1 MWLPAFNSGLPLQYV
16 LWFKRLGRDKMDWK
30 TVRVHPDDATFFAIQ
45 DLLPDAGYEFSIQAK
60 TSSGDG
66 MFSKV
71 IRWVL
76 GGLSYQPDDIL
87 AGKAGG
93 GLGCVYEK
101 CNRTTLLFYAS

>member
-1 MWLPAFNSGLPLQYV
+1 
-16 LWFKRLGRDKMDWK
+16 MDWK
-30 TVRVHPDDATFFAIQ
+30 TVRVHPDDATSFAIQ

-76 GGLSYQPDDIL
+76 GILLYQLGVISQ
-87 AGKAGG
+87 GKAGDG
-93 GLGCVYEK
+93 SVCMQS
-101 CNRTTLLFYAS
+101 AI